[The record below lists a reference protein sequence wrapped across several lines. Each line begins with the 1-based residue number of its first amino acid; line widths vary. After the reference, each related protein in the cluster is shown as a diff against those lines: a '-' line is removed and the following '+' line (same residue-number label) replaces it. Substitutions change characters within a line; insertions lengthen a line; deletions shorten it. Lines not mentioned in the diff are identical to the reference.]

1 MARPSDTPEKGSA
14 RQPPNFLV
22 VGRIVR
28 PHGIRGGLVV
38 EQFSKMIQSIRPGM
52 EIFLGD
58 TKTPSIVTSI
68 RLHRGRYLLAIE
80 GCEDRDTAEQWR
92 DVEIR
97 LESGEI
103 ESLQEGEYYHWQL
116 LGLRVCCEDGEVL
129 GEIAEIVETG
139 ANDVFV
145 VRNETGDEVL
155 LPAIKS
161 VIREVNLER
170 GKVIVHLLPGLLPNK
185 KGD

>member
-1 MARPSDTPEKGSA
+1 MARPSDPLEKGSA

-38 EQFSKMIQSIRPGM
+38 EQLSKLIQSIRPRM
-52 EIFLGD
+52 KIFLGD
-58 TKTPSIVTSI
+58 TTTPSIVTSI

-80 GCEDRDTAEQWR
+80 GCEDRDTAEQMR
-92 DVEIR
+92 DAEIR
-97 LESGEI
+97 LESGEV

-116 LGLRVCCEDGEVL
+116 LGLSVCCEDGEVL

-155 LPAIKS
+155 LPAIES
-161 VIREVNLER
+161 VIRDVDLEL
-170 GKVIVHLLPGLLPNK
+170 GKVVVHLLQGLLPNK
-185 KGD
+185 KGE

>member
-1 MARPSDTPEKGSA
+1 MARPSDSPEKGSA
-14 RQPPNFLV
+14 RQPPNYLV

-38 EQFSKMIQSIRPGM
+38 EQFSNLIRSIRPGM
-52 EIFLGD
+52 EIFVGN
-58 TKTPSIVTSI
+58 TTTPSIVTSI
-68 RLHRGRYLLAIE
+68 RLHRRRYLLVIE
-80 GCEDRDTAEQWR
+80 GCDDRDTAEQWR
-92 DVEIR
+92 DAEIR
-97 LESGEI
+97 LESGDV

-116 LGLRVCCEDGEVL
+116 LGLHVCCEDGEVL

-145 VRNETGDEVL
+145 VRNEAGDEVL
-155 LPAIKS
+155 LPAIES
-161 VIREVNLER
+161 VIRDVDLKR

-185 KGD
+185 KDD